1 MVWPEEEFTL
11 FAKYRKSLHSSTRLK
26 SSAPPTS
33 PATSVSLSVRGY

>member
-11 FAKYRKSLHSSTRLK
+11 FAKYRKSLHSSTRSK
-26 SSAPPTS
+26 SSAPTS